1 MRIRSEKDFWSGLMF
16 MAFGLFFAIGAQ
28 NYAFGNAQRMG
39 PAYFPTMLGSLLTLV
54 GLAIVAKGLA
64 SKIRDD
70 VDKFHWQPLLLVLGS
85 VLLFAFAL
93 KPLGLVLSMLVLI
106 FVCARGGPEYRTK
119 EVAVLAAALVLLVL
133 AVFIWGLKLPV
144 PVWPAFLVG

>member
-1 MRIRSEKDFWSGLMF
+1 MRICSEKDFWSGLMF

-39 PAYFPTMLGSLLTLV
+39 PAYFPALLGSLLTLV
-54 GLAIVAKGLA
+54 GLAIVAKGLT

-70 VDKFHWQPLLLVLGS
+70 VDKFHWRPLLLVLGS

-93 KPLGLVLSMLVLI
+93 KPLGLVLSMVVLV
-106 FVCARGGPEYRTK
+106 FVCARGGPEYETK
-119 EVAVLAAALVLLVL
+119 EVAILTAALLVLVL
-133 AVFIWGLKLPV
+133 AVFIWGLDLAV
-144 PVWPAFLVG
+144 PVWPALLLG